1 LAVALQFHPSLALE
15 HFHQVG
21 LRLGGRW
28 RGGSCRRRRIAAM
41 MSRKL
46 MACTIDPMPPRAQGA
61 VMSALVRFAFAAALL
76 GPFGAP
82 ASVAWAQVQPHR
94 AEYALR
100 LGAAANAP
108 RIGTAVNDLSRD
120 CAGWHLKRDIKT
132 EIALT
137 TSWNMSL
144 ASKLD
149 AEEQRNGFH
158 FSTVQIQNGSQREF
172 QGKVQRKAGETRAEI
187 VFAGSP
193 PNQFVLPS
201 PTLMPVAAIDHLI
214 QRLQAN
220 AASFPALMFDG
231 EVIGDAFLIDVTE
244 QDRAALRAARP
255 ADRPVAMPAAKSWP
269 VFMTFTRG
277 RQQDQQP
284 LFTVS
289 ALIFDNGVLD
299 RLTVETGLLSVTA
312 DLQAVEMRPA
322 PVCPR
327 S

>member
-1 LAVALQFHPSLALE
+1 MP
-15 HFHQVG
+15 
-21 LRLGGRW
+21 R
-28 RGGSCRRRRIAAM
+28 
-41 MSRKL
+41 
-46 MACTIDPMPPRAQGA
+46 TIDPMPARAQGTA
-61 VMSALVRFAFAAALL
+61 MPRLVRFVFAAALL
-76 GPFGAP
+76 CPSGF
-82 ASVAWAQVQPHR
+82 SQVAWAQVQPHR

-100 LGAAANAP
+100 LGASANAP
-108 RIGTAVNDLSRD
+108 RIGTAVHDLSQD
-120 CAGWHLKRDIKT
+120 CAGWHLKRDIKI
-132 EIALT
+132 EVALT
-137 TSWNMSL
+137 TSWKMSL
-144 ASKLD
+144 ASKMEGD
-149 AEEQRNGFH
+149 EQRNGNGFRY
-158 FSTVQIQNGSQREF
+158 STVQIQNGSQREF

-214 QRLQAN
+214 ARLQAN

-255 ADRPVAMPAAKSWP
+255 ADGPVAMPAGKSWP

-277 RQQDQQP
+277 RQQDQRP

-289 ALIFDNGVLD
+289 ALVFDNGVLD

-312 DLQAVEMRPA
+312 DLQALEMRTA

>member
-1 LAVALQFHPSLALE
+1 
-15 HFHQVG
+15 
-21 LRLGGRW
+21 
-28 RGGSCRRRRIAAM
+28 
-41 MSRKL
+41 
-46 MACTIDPMPPRAQGA
+46 MARTIDLMPPRAQGA
-61 VMSALVRFAFAAALL
+61 AMRRLVRFVLATTLLCPLGAA
-76 GPFGAP
+76 
-82 ASVAWAQVQPHR
+82 AQVQPHR

-108 RIGTAVNDLSRD
+108 RIGTAISDLTQD

-137 TSWNMSL
+137 TSWKMSL
-144 ASKLD
+144 TSRMD
-149 AEEQRNGFH
+149 GEETRGGAFRY
-158 FSTVQIQNGSQREF
+158 STVQIQNGSQREIK
-172 QGKVQRKAGETRAEI
+172 GRVQRRGGEMRAEI
-187 VFAGSP
+187 IYQGSP
-193 PNQFVLPS
+193 PDQFVLPP
-201 PTLMPVAAIDHLI
+201 PTLMPVAAIDHMI
-214 QRLQAN
+214 ERLRAN
-220 AASFPALMFDG
+220 AASFPTLMFDG

-255 ADRPVAMPAAKSWP
+255 ADQPVAMPAAKSWP

-277 RQQDQQP
+277 REQDQRP

-289 ALIFDNGVLD
+289 ALVFDNGVLD

-312 DLQAVEMRPA
+312 DLQALEMRPA

>member
-1 LAVALQFHPSLALE
+1 
-15 HFHQVG
+15 
-21 LRLGGRW
+21 
-28 RGGSCRRRRIAAM
+28 
-41 MSRKL
+41 
-46 MACTIDPMPPRAQGA
+46 MARTIDPMPPRAQGA
-61 VMSALVRFAFAAALL
+61 AMSPLVRFALAAVLL

-82 ASVAWAQVQPHR
+82 APAAWAQVQPHR

-108 RIGTAVNDLSRD
+108 RIGTAVHDLTQD

-137 TSWNMSL
+137 ASWKMSL
-144 ASKLD
+144 ASKMEGD
-149 AEEQRNGFH
+149 ESRGGNAFRFN
-158 FSTVQIQNGSQREF
+158 TVQVQNGSERQTKGR
-172 QGKVQRKAGETRAEI
+172 VQRQGGELRAE
-187 VFAGSP
+187 VVLSGGP
-193 PNQFVLPS
+193 PNQFVLPP

-231 EVIGDAFLIDVTE
+231 EVIGDAFLIDITE

-277 RQQDQQP
+277 RQQDQRP

-289 ALIFDNGVLD
+289 ALVFDNGVLD
-299 RLTVETGLLSVTA
+299 RLTIETGLLSVTA
-312 DLQAVEMRPA
+312 DLQALEMRTA